1 MRAAV
6 VGAGVSGLVLA
17 RTLRDAGCEVAV
29 FDKGRTVGGR
39 VATRRREQG
48 AFDHGA
54 QRFSARG
61 EAFRA
66 AVEDWERAGVVARTE
81 SASDEPWWVP
91 QPDANA
97 LARALA
103 AGLEVRVST
112 RVTSLRR
119 VNHAWRLALEGGGDP
134 GPFDVVLLTAPVP
147 QSAALLAPHG
157 VFTEALARVHYAP
170 TWALLL
176 LCDAAG
182 VAWPARTFTPGR
194 DGDAISL
201 LVREGGKPGRPPDDA
216 LMRLV
221 VHATS
226 AFSLAHLDDSDEAV
240 TAALV
245 AALRAWPGL
254 DGLRVRFAQAHRWRF
269 ARVIAPLGEPAL
281 YDAARG
287 LGVAGDGLLGPR
299 IEAAW
304 ESGRALAARVIAAS
318 VSPSERR

>member
-6 VGAGVSGLVLA
+6 VGAGISGLALA
-17 RTLRDAGCEVAV
+17 RALRDAGCEVTV

-61 EAFRA
+61 ADFRA
-66 AVEDWERAGVVARTE
+66 AVAAWERDGVVARTE
-81 SASDEPWWVP
+81 PASNDPWWVP

-97 LARALA
+97 LARTLA

-112 RVTSLRR
+112 RVTALRR
-119 VNHAWRLALEGGGDP
+119 QHHAWRLALEGGGDS
-134 GPFDVVLLTAPVP
+134 GPFDVVLLTAPAP

-157 VFTEALARVHYAP
+157 VFAEALARVRYTP

-176 LCDAAG
+176 LCDAEG
-182 VAWPARTFTPGR
+182 VAWPSRTFIEGR
-194 DGDAISL
+194 DGDPIHL
-201 LVREGGKPGRPPDDA
+201 LVRESGKPGRPPDDG
-216 LMRLV
+216 LVRLV

-226 AFSLAHLDDSDEAV
+226 VFSLAHLDASDEAV

-245 AALRAWPGL
+245 AVLRTWPGFKALRVL
-254 DGLRVRFAQAHRWRF
+254 FAQAHRWRF
-269 ARVIAPLGEPAL
+269 ARVVAPLGEPAL

-287 LGVAGDGLLGPR
+287 LGVAGDGMLGPR

-304 ESGRALAARVIAAS
+304 ESGRALAAQVLATGVPRA
-318 VSPSERR
+318 E

>member
-66 AVEDWERAGVVARTE
+66 EVAAWERAGVVARTE
-81 SASDEPWWVP
+81 SVSYEPWWLP

-103 AGLEVRVST
+103 VGLEVRVST
-112 RVTSLRR
+112 RVTGLRR
-119 VNHAWRLALEGGGDP
+119 AKRAWRLALEGGDDP
-134 GPFDVVLLTAPVP
+134 GPFDVVLFTAPAP

-157 VFTEALARVHYAP
+157 VFEEPLARVQYAP

-176 LCDAAG
+176 LCDAEG
-182 VAWPARTFTPGR
+182 VAWPARTFT
-194 DGDAISL
+194 DGADRDAISL
-201 LVREGGKPGRPPDDA
+201 LVREGHKPGRLPDDA
-216 LMRLV
+216 LVRLV
-221 VHATS
+221 VHASS
-226 AFSLAHLDDSDEAV
+226 AFSVAHLEDSDEAV
-240 TAALV
+240 SSALV
-245 AALRAWPGL
+245 AALRAWPGFG
-254 DGLRVRFAQAHRWRF
+254 DLRVRFAQAHRWRF
-269 ARVIAPLGEPAL
+269 ARVVAPLGVPAL

-287 LGVAGDGLLGPR
+287 LGVAGDGMLGPR

-304 ESGRALAARVIAAS
+304 ESGRALAALVLAQRVDA
-318 VSPSERR
+318 RD

>member
-1 MRAAV
+1 VRIAV

-17 RTLRDAGCEVAV
+17 RTLRDAGHEVCV
-29 FDKGRTVGGR
+29 FDKGRGVGGR
-39 VATRRREQG
+39 LATRRREQG

-54 QRFSARG
+54 QRFSARS

-66 AVEDWERAGVVARTE
+66 EVDAWERAGVVSRTE
-81 SASDEPWWVP
+81 PASDEPWWVP

-119 VNHAWRLALEGGGDP
+119 QNHAWRLALEGGGDP
-134 GPFDVVLLTAPVP
+134 GPFDVVLLTAPAP

-157 VFTEALARVHYAP
+157 VFAEALARVQYTP

-176 LCDAAG
+176 LCDAEG
-182 VAWPARTFTPGR
+182 VTWPTRTFTEGR
-194 DGDAISL
+194 NGDPIHL

-216 LMRLV
+216 LVRLV

-226 AFSLAHLDDSDEAV
+226 AFSLAHLDASDAAV

-245 AALRAWPGL
+245 AVLRTWPGFA
-254 DGLRVRFAQAHRWRF
+254 GLRVVFAQAHRWRF
-269 ARVIAPLGEPAL
+269 ARVVAPLGEPAL
-281 YDAARG
+281 YDAERG
-287 LGVAGDGLLGPR
+287 IGVAGDGMLGPR

-304 ESGRALAARVIAAS
+304 ESGRALAARVLAQPADT
-318 VSPSERR
+318 RD